1 MRVRSVPSRR
11 PLRGILSV
19 LFLIPTLV
27 SAPPAGAQTAVGRV
41 VGQVL
46 DAQTGRPLPGAQVMV
61 EGTAIGVLAG
71 LEGRFVIG
79 NAPAGTVTLR
89 GAMLGYAA
97 KSITGVLVE
106 AGGTVQVDL
115 TLDSSALQ
123 LEGITVSV
131 EQERGSVVS
140 ALNEQRNATGVVSS
154 IGSEQIA
161 RSPDGDAAD
170 AVKRVSGVSVQ
181 DGRYVIVRG
190 LGERYTTSSLNGAR
204 IPSPEPERKV
214 VPLDLFPSG
223 LIQSITTTKT
233 FTPDQPG
240 DFSGASVNIRTRE
253 FPARRQVSVSAST
266 GYHPDITGRPVLA
279 APREGG
285 EWLARATGA
294 RTIPAAATELGTEAR
309 RGPEANRIINS
320 FRNRWSVRQEDGGL
334 PTSLGLSV
342 GGSDPLFGQSV
353 GYLGSLTY
361 SRGFEG
367 AFDQVRARALADGI
381 ESDRYD
387 GETGRTSVLVG
398 GLLNLSTLV
407 GGHTRISLNNSYNR
421 SADNSARMESGVDE
435 NTASSVRV
443 ERLTYVERVVRSNQL
458 LVEHQVGPSHRID
471 WAVTGSAVSRDEPDR
486 SEFVTWMDP
495 QVPVW
500 FNDFEGAVRSF
511 GSVNE
516 NSLEGS
522 LNYRWTLGSGL
533 RTHEIRV
540 GGVGRRTERDATSLG
555 YRIQSFS
562 WAPTDP
568 RWQQSPEDFFDG
580 RNAGAA
586 DSVFLLSRELSG
598 GSYDASDQLVAGYVM
613 AEVALS
619 NRIRLVGGARVEQY
633 ELEVNSEN
641 NLGQRNTRDPSYT
654 DVLPALALN
663 VDLTDRQKLRFS
675 AARTLARPEYR
686 ELAPVAYRE
695 VLGGEQVIG
704 NADLE
709 RTLIDNLDARWEF
722 YRSPA
727 EVLSLGVFAK
737 RFDGP
742 IEQRYLG
749 RSGTDTRS
757 YFNAES
763 ARNFGV
769 EVELVQGLGVFA
781 RQLEPLSFFTNVTV
795 MDSEVV
801 TGEPDEAPRPM
812 VGQSEWVLNTGV
824 TYASMVRD
832 LSATLLYNAVGERII
847 SARPSGRDVPDA
859 VERPRPALDLSVRF
873 PAWGGASAKL
883 DLKNLLDSPHE
894 VVQGTVVREYHRSGR
909 SASFGLTWRL

>member
-1 MRVRSVPSRR
+1 MRPRTLSFRWSILAGLLLSFVASSS
-11 PLRGILSV
+11 PLQ
-19 LFLIPTLV
+19 
-27 SAPPAGAQTAVGRV
+27 AQPAVGRV

-46 DAQTGRPLPGAQVMV
+46 DAQSGRPLPGAQVMV
-61 EGTAIGVLAG
+61 EGTQIGVLAG
-71 LEGRFVIG
+71 LEGRFVIA
-79 NAPAGTVTLR
+79 NVPAGSVTLR
-89 GAMLGYAA
+89 SVMLGYAA
-97 KSITGVLVE
+97 KSVTGVELT
-106 AGGTVQVDL
+106 AGATAQVDI
-115 TLDSSALQ
+115 TLDSSALE

-140 ALNEQRNATGVVSS
+140 ALNEQRNATGVVNS
-154 IGSEQIA
+154 IGAEQIA

-181 DGRYVIVRG
+181 DGRHVIVRG

-223 LIQSITTTKT
+223 LIQSISTTKT
-233 FTPDQPG
+233 FTPDLPG

-266 GYHPDITGRPVLA
+266 GFNPEITGRTILA

-285 EWLARATGA
+285 EWMARSTDRRAIPGA
-294 RTIPAAATELGTEAR
+294 ALDLGTEAR
-309 RGPEANRIINS
+309 RGPEANRIVNS
-320 FRNRWSVRQEDGGL
+320 FRNRWSVRQEEGGL
-334 PTSLGLSV
+334 PTSAGVSV
-342 GGSDPLFGQSV
+342 GGSDPLFGQTF

-367 AFDQVRARALADGI
+367 AFDQVRARALADGV
-381 ESDRYD
+381 ESDRYE

-421 SADNSARMESGVDE
+421 SADNSARMEVGVDE
-435 NTASSVRV
+435 NTASRVQV
-443 ERLTYVERVVRSNQL
+443 ERLSYVERVVRSNQL
-458 LVEHQVGPSHRID
+458 LVEHQVGPTHRID
-471 WAVTGSAVSRDEPDR
+471 WAVTGSGVSRDEPDR
-486 SEFVTWMDP
+486 SEFVTWLDP
-495 QVPVW
+495 EVPVW

-533 RTHEIRV
+533 RAHEVRL
-540 GGVGRRTERDATSLG
+540 GGVARRTERDATSLG

-562 WAPTDP
+562 WSPTDS

-580 RNAGAA
+580 RNAGPA

-598 GSYDASDQLVAGYVM
+598 GSYDANDRLVAGYAM

-619 NRIRLVGGARVEQY
+619 DRIRLVGGARVEQY
-633 ELEVNSEN
+633 DLEVNSEN

-663 VDLTDRQKLRFS
+663 IELTDRQKLRFS

-709 RTLIDNLDARWEF
+709 RTLIDNFDARWEF

-737 RFDGP
+737 SFDGP

-763 ARNFGV
+763 ASNFGV
-769 EVELVQGLGVFA
+769 ELEMVQGLGALGTRLEPWSVFA
-781 RQLEPLSFFTNVTV
+781 NVTV
-795 MDSEVV
+795 MESEVI
-801 TGEPDEAPRPM
+801 TGVADEAPRPM
-812 VGQSEWVLNTGV
+812 VGQSEWVLNSGV
-824 TYASMVRD
+824 TYASTLRD

-859 VERPRPALDLSVRF
+859 IERPRPALDLSIRF
-873 PAWGGASAKL
+873 PAWGGASGKL

-894 VVQGTVVREYHRSGR
+894 VVQGTVTREDYRSGR
-909 SASFGLTWRL
+909 SASLGLSWRL